1 MPLFGSLTFEKKLP
15 ELTSRSSLRLT
26 PINPQFSLLCGKNN
40 RVECQKRKTCCP
52 QSHNWEKLYS
62 HCEQERD
69 FTVNRREEPQDSE
82 GSSPAQPNPSPQ
94 HHEDTSHTLVSFDF
108 DHIAPLVH
116 LMRLTS
122 HVSALVMVSASPSQ
136 RFFYVSSLPFP
147 CTTTTG
153 DNGPIALS

>member
-1 MPLFGSLTFEKKLP
+1 MPLFGSLTFEKKVP
-15 ELTSRSSLRLT
+15 ELTSRSRWRLT

-94 HHEDTSHTLVSFDF
+94 HHEDTSHTLVSFHF

-116 LMRLTS
+116 LTRLTS
-122 HVSALVMVSASPSQ
+122 HVSRCCLYRICACHGFNL
-136 RFFYVSSLPFP
+136 SLP
-147 CTTTTG
+147 
-153 DNGPIALS
+153 ALLLRLLASLSLHNHCR